1 MSSGWGSLEAK
12 SNVGGENPGEAT
24 ETITD
29 INEALSTKTSGLES
43 LEAMSLREQE
53 ETAKGPESIG
63 TDTDDETAIDAGIHI
78 SLVLI
83 NCGIPFCRADIQ
95 IAHNWEVY
103 DRE

>member
-29 INEALSTKTSGLES
+29 INEALSTKTSGL
-43 LEAMSLREQE
+43 SLREQE

-63 TDTDDETAIDAGIHI
+63 TNTDDGTAIDAGIHI

-83 NCGIPFCRADIQ
+83 NCGIPFCRADIK